1 MPGCSSSSSTRTLKN
16 TSAHR
21 FPLKSQELL
30 DKWLKVIPRKS
41 FQPTSS
47 SRVCS
52 IHFCPQDFVQG
63 SRDKRNRTEDIIKQR
78 LTSQAVLSLFPNLP
92 KYLNVATRYER
103 SGNATSTT
111 RIKSAEAQ
119 LDKRIHE
126 FWAADIAENISAVRN
141 HLLNCK
147 LSGEIVLASLSS
159 MHDVLM
165 LIQFI
170 KSRQC
175 QRTWEISKC
184 LRIEADLSFSMA
196 VGGRIL
202 KNASDIG
209 FSWHFVHTK
218 KEDLSCLTI
227 LILGRHLLKLSCSL

>member
-1 MPGCSSSSSTRTLKN
+1 MGWVCAVPGCSSSSSTRTLKN
-16 TSAHR
+16 RSAHR

-41 FQPTSS
+41 FQPSFN

-52 IHFCPQDFVQG
+52 IHFCPQDSVQG
-63 SRDKRNRTEDIIKQR
+63 SRNKRKRTEDIIKQR
-78 LTSQAVLSLFPNLP
+78 STSQAVLSLFPNLP

-111 RIKSAEAQ
+111 QIKSAKAQ
-119 LDKRIHE
+119 LDKNIHE
-126 FWAADIAENISAVRN
+126 FWAADIAEYISTVRN

-147 LSGEIVLASLSS
+147 LSGEIALSSLSS

-170 KSRQC
+170 KSRQF

-184 LRIEADLSFSMA
+184 LRMKQIYQFL
-196 VGGRIL
+196 
-202 KNASDIG
+202 
-209 FSWHFVHTK
+209 W
-218 KEDLSCLTI
+218 
-227 LILGRHLLKLSCSL
+227 LLEEES

>member
-1 MPGCSSSSSTRTLKN
+1 MLP
-16 TSAHR
+16 
-21 FPLKSQELL
+21 
-30 DKWLKVIPRKS
+30 
-41 FQPTSS
+41 
-47 SRVCS
+47 
-52 IHFCPQDFVQG
+52 
-63 SRDKRNRTEDIIKQR
+63 
-78 LTSQAVLSLFPNLP
+78 LFPNLP

-103 SGNATSTT
+103 SGNATSST

-184 LRIEADLSFSMA
+184 LRIEADLLSFSMS

-227 LILGRHLLKLSCSL
+227 LILGRHLLKLS

>member
-1 MPGCSSSSSTRTLKN
+1 M
-16 TSAHR
+16 
-21 FPLKSQELL
+21 
-30 DKWLKVIPRKS
+30 
-41 FQPTSS
+41 
-47 SRVCS
+47 
-52 IHFCPQDFVQG
+52 
-63 SRDKRNRTEDIIKQR
+63 
-78 LTSQAVLSLFPNLP
+78 LSLFPNLP
-92 KYLNVATRYER
+92 KYLNVAIRYER
-103 SGNATSTT
+103 SGNATTTGTT

-126 FWAADIAENISAVRN
+126 FWAAVIAENISAVRN

-147 LSGEIVLASLSS
+147 LSGEIALSSLSS

-175 QRTWEISKC
+175 QRTWGKSKY
-184 LRIEADLSFSMA
+184 RQIAADLSFSMA

-202 KNASDIG
+202 KNASG

>member
-1 MPGCSSSSSTRTLKN
+1 MGWVCAVPGCSSSSSTSTLKN
-16 TSAHR
+16 SSVHR
-21 FPLKSQELL
+21 FPLKSQERLV
-30 DKWLKVIPRKS
+30 KWLKVIPCKS
-41 FQPTSS
+41 FQPTSN

-78 LTSQAVLSLFPNLP
+78 LNSQAVLSLFPDLQ
-92 KYLNVATRYER
+92 KYLKVGTRNER
-103 SGNATSTT
+103 SGNATSSA

-126 FWAADIAENISAVRN
+126 FWTADIAENISAVRN

-170 KSRQC
+170 KSNNMGKFKM
-175 QRTWEISKC
+175 S
-184 LRIEADLSFSMA
+184 A
-196 VGGRIL
+196 
-202 KNASDIG
+202 N
-209 FSWHFVHTK
+209 
-218 KEDLSCLTI
+218 
-227 LILGRHLLKLSCSL
+227 